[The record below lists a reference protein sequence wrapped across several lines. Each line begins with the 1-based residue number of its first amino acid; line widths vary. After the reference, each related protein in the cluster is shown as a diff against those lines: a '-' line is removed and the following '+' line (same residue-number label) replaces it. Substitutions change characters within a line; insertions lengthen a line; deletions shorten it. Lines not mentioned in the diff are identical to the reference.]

1 VLATYVGV
9 AEFRL
14 PIFDCKEEKEM
25 PDADFANRHPAF
37 VRFST
42 GEAAFGAEKT
52 GLFSFVNARERV
64 PPNTLFSHHL
74 HRQLCP

>member
-1 VLATYVGV
+1 
-9 AEFRL
+9 
-14 PIFDCKEEKEM
+14 M